1 MKIIDNTMTDR
12 QLEEW
17 RKKMIVAAHMEL
29 HEYDVDDY
37 ISAINRF
44 VTDYQT
50 LRDLEIEFV

>member
-1 MKIIDNTMTDR
+1 MKIIDNAMTDE

-17 RKKMIVAAHMEL
+17 RRKMIAGAYAETE
-29 HEYDVDDY
+29 EYDVDGY
-37 ISAINRF
+37 VMAINRF